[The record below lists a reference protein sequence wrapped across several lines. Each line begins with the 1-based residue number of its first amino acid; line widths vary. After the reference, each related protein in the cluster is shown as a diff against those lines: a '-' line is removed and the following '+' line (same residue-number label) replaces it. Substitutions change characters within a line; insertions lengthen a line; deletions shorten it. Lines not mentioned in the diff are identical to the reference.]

1 MWREISCV
9 WGMGVFDVNPF
20 QNQKNKKSRT
30 TLMLHILH
38 NGLGNQYKETNS
50 GH

>member
-1 MWREISCV
+1 MWREFSCD
-9 WGMGVFDVNPF
+9 WGMGVFDVYPF
-20 QNQKNKKSRT
+20 QNQKKKVT

-38 NGLGNQYKETNS
+38 NGLGNQCKETNS